1 MPDLIEARNV
11 TKKYRMGKV
20 IVEALRGI
28 SLKVS
33 KGDFIVIVGPSGSGK
48 STLMHLLGALDR
60 PTSGEVYIEGRD
72 ISKLD
77 DWSLAMIRRKK
88 IGFVFQSF
96 NLIPTLNA
104 LENVMIPLE
113 PTRVEMSEAI
123 KRAKGL
129 LRLLDMEDRMLHKPA
144 ELSGGQRQ
152 RVSIARALI
161 NDPDVVLADEPT
173 GNLDTA
179 TGQKVIEAMLHLN
192 KEKGKTFVMVTHD
205 LELLKYA
212 TKRIYIKDGLIAA
225 REGFGAQ
232 KKRMRGTGRA

>member
-1 MPDLIEARNV
+1 MPSLIEARNV
-11 TKKYRMGKV
+11 AKRYKLGKV
-20 IVEALRGI
+20 IVEALKGV
-28 SLKVS
+28 SLRVE
-33 KGDFIVIVGPSGSGK
+33 KGDFVVIVGPSGSGK

-113 PTRVEMSEAI
+113 PTRVEMSQAI
-123 KRAKGL
+123 KRAREL
-129 LRLLDMEDRMLHKPA
+129 LRLLGIEDRMLHKPA

-161 NDPDVVLADEPT
+161 NNPDIVLADEPT
-173 GNLDTA
+173 GNLDTV

-192 KEKGKTFVMVTHD
+192 RERGKTFVIVTHD
-205 LELLKYA
+205 LDLLKYA
-212 TKRIYIKDGLIAA
+212 TKKVYLRDGLII
-225 REGFGAQ
+225 REE
-232 KKRMRGTGRA
+232 KNKRGRKP

>member
-1 MPDLIEARNV
+1 VPDLIEARNV

>member
-1 MPDLIEARNV
+1 MPSLIEARNV
-11 TKKYRMGKV
+11 AKRYKLGKV
-20 IVEALRGI
+20 IVEALKGV
-28 SLKVS
+28 SLRVE
-33 KGDFIVIVGPSGSGK
+33 KGDFVVIVGPSGSGK

-113 PTRVEMSEAI
+113 PTRVEMSQAI
-123 KRAKGL
+123 KRAKEL
-129 LRLLDMEDRMLHKPA
+129 LRLLGIEDRMLHKPA

-161 NDPDVVLADEPT
+161 NNPDIVLADEPT
-173 GNLDTA
+173 GNLDTV

-192 KEKGKTFVMVTHD
+192 RERGKTFVIVTHD
-205 LELLKYA
+205 LDLLKYA
-212 TKRIYIKDGLIAA
+212 TKKVYLRDGLII
-225 REGFGAQ
+225 REE
-232 KKRMRGTGRA
+232 KNKRGRKP

>member
-1 MPDLIEARNV
+1 VPSLIEARNV
-11 TKKYRMGKV
+11 AKRYKLGKV
-20 IVEALRGI
+20 IVEALKGV
-28 SLKVS
+28 SLRVE
-33 KGDFIVIVGPSGSGK
+33 KGDFVVIVGPSGSGK

-113 PTRVEMSEAI
+113 PTRVEMSQAI
-123 KRAKGL
+123 KRAKEL
-129 LRLLDMEDRMLHKPA
+129 LRLLGIEDRMLHKPA

-161 NDPDVVLADEPT
+161 NNPDIVLADEPT
-173 GNLDTA
+173 GNLDTV

-192 KEKGKTFVMVTHD
+192 RERGKTFVIVTHD
-205 LELLKYA
+205 LDLLKYA
-212 TKRIYIKDGLIAA
+212 TKKVYLRDGLII
-225 REGFGAQ
+225 REE
-232 KKRMRGTGRA
+232 KNKRGRKP

>member
-1 MPDLIEARNV
+1 
-11 TKKYRMGKV
+11 MGEV
-20 IVEALRGI
+20 IVEALRGV
-28 SLKVS
+28 SLRVE
-33 KGDFIVIVGPSGSGK
+33 KGDFIIIVGPSGSGK

-60 PTSGEVYIEGRD
+60 PTSGEVYIEGKN

-113 PTRVEMSEAI
+113 PAKVEMAESI
-123 KRAKGL
+123 KRAKEL
-129 LRLLDMEDRMLHKPA
+129 LRLLDIEDRMLHKPA

-161 NDPDVVLADEPT
+161 NNPDIVLADEPT
-173 GNLDTA
+173 GNLDTV

-192 KEKGKTFVMVTHD
+192 RVRGKTFVIVTHD

-212 TKRIYIKDGLIAA
+212 TKKVYIKDGLII
-225 REGFGAQ
+225 REEKTRHGG
-232 KKRMRGTGRA
+232 KP